1 MAMVVAIGVLVLLTG
16 GIAAG
21 VLFSV
26 SLSVVPAFAAL
37 APDRYVELHKLI
49 GRRYD
54 RVMPPMVA
62 TAVAADVVLTVS
74 AGSAATRVMFAF
86 AVLLGAG
93 VMTVS
98 QFGNVPINRQV
109 KNLAPGP
116 LPAGWR
122 DPRSRWRALN
132 LTRTSFAALGLA
144 VNAGALLAAR

>member
-1 MAMVVAIGVLVLLTG
+1 MVVVGVLVLLTG

-26 SLSVVPAFAAL
+26 SLSVVPAFVAL
-37 APDRYVELHKLI
+37 APDGYVELHKLI

-62 TAVAADVVLTVS
+62 TAAAADVVLVISASSAVS
-74 AGSAATRVMFAF
+74 RVMFAV

-93 VMTVS
+93 VIGVS

-109 KNLAPGP
+109 KKLAPGP
-116 LPAGWR
+116 LPPGWQ

-132 LTRTSFAALGLA
+132 LTRTWLAVLGLA
-144 VNAGALLAAR
+144 VNAGALLVTR